1 MRIFPSV
8 IRWVLLEFVLMKD
21 PPFFF
26 LSIMEFYNV
35 NSNDTIVILKV

>member
-8 IRWVLLEFVLMKD
+8 IRWVLLEFVLMKA
-21 PPFFF
+21 PLSF

-35 NSNDTIVILKV
+35 NSKDTIVILKV

>member
-21 PPFFF
+21 PFSF
-26 LSIMEFYNV
+26 LSIIEFYNV